1 MNPEDDKY
9 LQEAKEAFAR
19 MSPEGR
25 VRFGRYL
32 GQKAQQ
38 QGHTF
43 IDLNQDGIDDRLQDP
58 NFLAHKTNQVRK
70 EQPGLLRQLFGKRR
84 RRYGSSGSGTHR
96 VYVSDPFE
104 REDRS
109 ETDEADR
116 GFFESLFGGDFFGGD
131 SSDSDPSG
139 GDSSDGDSSDGD
151 SSDGGSSD
159 GGDSSGGD

>member
-9 LQEAKEAFAR
+9 LQAAKEVFAR

-58 NFLAHKTNQVRK
+58 TFLAHKTMQVRQ
-70 EQPGLLRQLFGKRR
+70 EQPGLLSQLFGRHPRR
-84 RRYGSSGSGTHR
+84 HGGRTSGAEGVYLSG
-96 VYVSDPFE
+96 PFE
-104 REDRS
+104 TGDLSES
-109 ETDEADR
+109 GETD
-116 GFFESLFGGDFFGGD
+116 GSLFDGDFGGFD
-131 SSDSDPSG
+131 IL
-139 GDSSDGDSSDGD
+139 
-151 SSDGGSSD
+151 
-159 GGDSSGGD
+159 

>member
-1 MNPEDDKY
+1 MNPAEDDKY
-9 LQEAKEAFAR
+9 LQQAKEVFAQ

-58 NFLAHKTNQVRK
+58 TFLAHKTNQIRQ
-70 EQPGLLRQLFGKRR
+70 EQPGLLRQLFGRR
-84 RRYGSSGSGTHR
+84 HRRHGSGGSGYDG
-96 VYVSDPFE
+96 VYLSSPFE
-104 REDRS
+104 AEDRS
-109 ETDEADR
+109 ECGEADGGFFE
-116 GFFESLFGGDFFGGD
+116 GFFESF
-131 SSDSDPSG
+131 SG
-139 GDSSDGDSSDGD
+139 GD

-159 GGDSSGGD
+159 GDSSGGD

>member
-1 MNPEDDKY
+1 VNPEDDKY
-9 LQEAKEAFAR
+9 LQQAKEAFAR

-32 GQKAQQ
+32 GQKAKQ

-58 NFLAHKTNQVRK
+58 AFLAHKTNQVRK
-70 EQPGLLRQLFGKRR
+70 EQPGLLSQLFGKRR
-84 RRYGSSGSGTHR
+84 RRYGSSGSDTYR

-109 ETDEADR
+109 ERGEADG
-116 GFFESLFGGDFFGGD
+116 GFFESFSGGDF
-131 SSDSDPSG
+131 SD
-139 GDSSDGDSSDGD
+139 
-151 SSDGGSSD
+151 
-159 GGDSSGGD
+159 GDSSGGD